1 MMCYFVG
8 GEQVPWS
15 VAQAE
20 VAAGMGP
27 EAAAWL
33 ECRRWSQETSLA
45 GYGRVKVD
53 SRTLQLKARL

>member
-20 VAAGMGP
+20 GAAGMGP
-27 EAAAWL
+27 EAAVW
-33 ECRRWSQETSLA
+33 W
-45 GYGRVKVD
+45 
-53 SRTLQLKARL
+53 